1 MRCLHSFVFL
11 SKEGK
16 PIYMAVKGV
25 VFDVT
30 GGKGKWKVQPP
41 SHDLLHKKDS
51 FSKQPFKSSVHLA
64 RILLNHE
71 QAVIWLRISK
81 RL

>member
-1 MRCLHSFVFL
+1 MSSFHCFSSNVL

-30 GGKGKWKVQPP
+30 GGKGK
-41 SHDLLHKKDS
+41 
-51 FSKQPFKSSVHLA
+51 
-64 RILLNHE
+64 
-71 QAVIWLRISK
+71 
-81 RL
+81 